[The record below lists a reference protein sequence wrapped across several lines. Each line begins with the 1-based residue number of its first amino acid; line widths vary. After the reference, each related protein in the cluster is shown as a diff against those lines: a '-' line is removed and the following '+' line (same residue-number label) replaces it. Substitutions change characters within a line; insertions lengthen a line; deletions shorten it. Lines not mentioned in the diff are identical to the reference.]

1 MLSGEMARLQVP
13 LLPRWLRWSVVV
25 AVAATILY
33 YSVFTPPG
41 SGAVRTG
48 PFGVLPYSTWLHGL
62 AYGGFA
68 ATLAYAVQD
77 SAWRDRSVL
86 AVAFLVAVGYGAG
99 IELLQS
105 TLDARTADFGDL
117 VVNAVG
123 AAIAAVCWGVLTR
136 RVRFYPVGRLGELEL
151 PVQ

>member
-1 MLSGEMARLQVP
+1 MGRLRLP
-13 LLPRWLRWSVVV
+13 LVPRWLRLTGVG

-41 SGAVRTG
+41 SGAIRSG

-62 AYGGFA
+62 AYAGLA
-68 ATLAYAVQD
+68 VALAYALQD
-77 SAWRDRSVL
+77 QPWRDWVVL
-86 AVAFLVAVGYGAG
+86 VVVFLVAVGYGGG

-117 VVNAVG
+117 LVNAVG
-123 AAIAAVCWGVLTR
+123 AAVAAVSWRVATR
-136 RVRFYPVGRLGELEL
+136 WVRFYRARGLGELEA
-151 PVQ
+151 PIG